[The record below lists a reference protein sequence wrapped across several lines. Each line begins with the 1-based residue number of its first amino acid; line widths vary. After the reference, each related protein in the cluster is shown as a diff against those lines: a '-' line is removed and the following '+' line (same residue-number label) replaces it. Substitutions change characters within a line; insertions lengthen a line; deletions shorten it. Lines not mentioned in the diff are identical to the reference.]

1 MRNVGHRTT
10 YMNIYH
16 PLKNCLR
23 LDHQRASEVEWSCN
37 SKIRDFSDSY
47 SLVLYVYAR
56 VNFTDSLK
64 TRLDEVCLSLL
75 FISISFF
82 SVPFVFHNKRDSN
95 VIAPVL
101 DPEGR

>member
-16 PLKNCLR
+16 PPKNCLR

-37 SKIRDFSDSY
+37 SKIRNFSDSY

-64 TRLDEVCLSLL
+64 TRLDEVYLSLI
-75 FISISFF
+75 FISISLF

>member
-1 MRNVGHRTT
+1 MRNVVQGTT

-47 SLVLYVYAR
+47 SLVLYVYAG

-64 TRLDEVCLSLL
+64 TRLDEVYLSLI
-75 FISISFF
+75 FIGISFF
-82 SVPFVFHNKRDSN
+82 SVPFVFHNKRDGN

>member
-1 MRNVGHRTT
+1 M
-10 YMNIYH
+10 
-16 PLKNCLR
+16 LAKF
-23 LDHQRASEVEWSCN
+23 DWSCN

-47 SLVLYVYAR
+47 SLVLCVYAR

-75 FISISFF
+75 FVSISFF
-82 SVPFVFHNKRDSN
+82 SVPFVFHNKRDGN